1 MLVLP
6 LLGILSI
13 SCTVGG
19 PEFHVMSDVD
29 VKHDNENEP
38 TSLMQFFLFILLKKN
53 IVFKI

>member
-1 MLVLP
+1 MLP

-29 VKHDNENEP
+29 VKHDNENEL
-38 TSLMQFFLFILLKKN
+38 TSLIQFFFFYSPEEN
-53 IVFKI
+53 IVLKI